1 MLPSTLSCRRLVFVI
16 LLAVAMPLA
25 ARQAL
30 AQSEAEQVGPVLGEE
45 IISPSVSL
53 YQLKQY
59 LLKHIAKPPSPASA
73 SQWTKD
79 AKQLRERLLAVVFHG
94 WPKEWVTAPPKFED
108 LGLVES
114 GKGYRTRKL
123 RYEIVPGFQSAA
135 ILYEPENLTNKVPA
149 ILNVNGHVGAPGK
162 SVEYKQK
169 RCINFAKRGIMA
181 LNLEWLSFGELSGK
195 ENEHWFGA
203 HLDLVGT
210 HEQGLFMLAMRKGL
224 DYLYEHP
231 KVDRSRLG
239 VTGLS
244 GGGWQTITLSS
255 LDERVT
261 AAAPVAGFSSLIQR
275 IEARWFGDLGDVEQA
290 GTDLFDGQDYTH
302 LEALV
307 APRAMLLTYNAEDDC
322 CFRAPMVK
330 PLTLDALKPL
340 YRLYGKEEALEWH
353 ENRDPGTHNYQL
365 DNRLQAYRFFSKQFT
380 LPLIENEIPSDAE
393 VKSYEE
399 LVVGLPSDNLTIL
412 GLARKLGASISRP
425 PVPEESSARKN
436 WADERRSN
444 LKNLVRYKPV
454 QVERVWTVANTKNKG
469 VETKSYLF
477 SMSNGLSA
485 NAVWLKAI
493 ASPDNAPVTLI
504 LHDQGKKAAGVEV
517 SDRVN
522 RGEQVL
528 ATDLLFT
535 GDAWAKLDSADYQQI
550 LHGIGD
556 RPIGM
561 EAAQLIEAAHW
572 IKERTGVSQLRL
584 ESTGI
589 RNQVVALIAAAL
601 QPELFSE
608 VVVREGMGSLAY
620 LLEKPVEF
628 SQAADLFCL
637 DLYKEFDLDRLES
650 VALPTRFVHGPYLT
664 TEVKGH

>member
-1 MLPSTLSCRRLVFVI
+1 MSRPTRNSRWPVLFVLVLLSI
-16 LLAVAMPLA
+16 LLATPYV
-25 ARQAL
+25 R
-30 AQSEAEQVGPVLGEE
+30 AQSDPEPMGVILGEE
-45 IISPSVSL
+45 ILSPGVSL
-53 YQLKQY
+53 FQLKEY
-59 LLKHIAKPPSPASA
+59 LLKHIAKPPSPSSA

-79 AKQLRERLLAVVFHG
+79 AKQLRERLLGVVFHG
-94 WPKEWVTAPPKFED
+94 WPKDWVTAPPKFED
-108 LGLVES
+108 LGLLES

-123 RYEIVPGFQSAA
+123 RYEIVPGFQSVA
-135 ILYEPENLTNKVPA
+135 ILYEPENLTDKVPA

-169 RCINFAKRGIMA
+169 RCINFARRGIMA
-181 LNLEWLSFGELSGK
+181 LNLEWLAFGELSGK

-261 AAAPVAGFSSLIQR
+261 AAVPVAGFSSLIQR

-290 GTDLFDGQDYTH
+290 GTDLFAGQDYTH

-307 APRAMLLTYNAEDDC
+307 APRPMLLIYNAEDDC

-330 PLTLDALKPL
+330 PLTLDALKPI
-340 YRLYGKEEALEWH
+340 YRLYGREEALQWH

-365 DNRLQAYRFFSKQFT
+365 DNRLEAYRFFSKQFN
-380 LPLIENEIPSDAE
+380 LPVTEKEIPSDAE
-393 VKSYEE
+393 IKSYEE
-399 LVVGLPSDNLTIL
+399 LVVGLPPNNLTIL

-425 PVPEESSARKN
+425 PVPEEPNARKQ
-436 WADERRSN
+436 WANEKRNS
-444 LKNLVRYKPV
+444 LKELVRYKPV
-454 QVERVWTVANTKNKG
+454 QMERAWLIANTKNKG

-477 SMSNGLSA
+477 SMNNGLSA
-485 NAVWLKAI
+485 NAVWLRAI
-493 ASPDNAPVTLI
+493 GNPETAPVTII
-504 LHDQGKKAAGVEV
+504 LHDQGKKAASVEV

-528 ATDLLFT
+528 AADLLFT

-550 LHGIGD
+550 LHGVGE

-561 EAAQLIEAAHW
+561 EAAQLIEIARW
-572 IKERTGVSQLRL
+572 IGRHAGPTHVRVET
-584 ESTGI
+584 TGI
-589 RNQVVALIAAAL
+589 RNQVAALIAAAL
-601 QPELFSE
+601 EPELFSE
-608 VVVREGMGSLAY
+608 VLVRDGMASLAY

-628 SQAADLFCL
+628 NQAADLFCL

-650 VALPTRFVHGPYLT
+650 VAIPTRFVHGPYLT
-664 TEVKGH
+664 VASKAH